1 MIKIDKSRF
10 TAEQRAQYEAL
21 LAVAKVDTNAEP
33 GNTSPAAPSAPTTP
47 TTAPAAGVQ
56 KSATELAL
64 ESTRAEVA
72 ELKKSLEM
80 KELSDIAKKYAILG
94 KKEDELANTLYEMKK
109 SDEKSYNAYIALLD
123 EQKDLVEKSGIF
135 TEIGKSAGAYTGV
148 SGAAAKIEA
157 KAQEIMKADP
167 SIDATTAIAKAW
179 EENPDLMDEYESELN
194 G

>member
-33 GNTSPAAPSAPTTP
+33 GNTPPAAPSAPTSTP
-47 TTAPAAGVQ
+47 APAAGVQ
-56 KSATELAL
+56 KSATEIAL

-80 KELSDIAKKYAILG
+80 KELSDVAKKYTILG

-109 SDEKSYNAYIALLD
+109 SDENSYKAYIALLD
-123 EQKDLVEKSGIF
+123 EQKDLVEKSGLF
-135 TEIGKSAGAYTGV
+135 TEIGKSAGAYTGM
-148 SGAAAKIEA
+148 SDAAAKIEA

-179 EENPDLMDEYESELN
+179 EDNPDLMDEYESEYN